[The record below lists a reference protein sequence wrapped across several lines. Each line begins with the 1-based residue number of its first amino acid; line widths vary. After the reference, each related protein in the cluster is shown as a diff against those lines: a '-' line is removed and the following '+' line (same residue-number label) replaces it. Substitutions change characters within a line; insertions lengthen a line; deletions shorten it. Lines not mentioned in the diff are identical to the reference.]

1 MPIEVSDMKISE
13 MKKLLRK
20 HDCYYVRELTNHE
33 EWYSP
38 ITKRSFLIPRHNSQ
52 ELKTGLEN
60 AIRKQ
65 ELKDIDVER

>member
-1 MPIEVSDMKISE
+1 MKISE

-20 HDCYYVRELTNHE
+20 NGCHFVRELTNHE

-38 ITKRSFLIPRHNSQ
+38 ITKSSFIIPRHNSQ

-65 ELKDIDVER
+65 AGIEKY